1 MAGPGSDGDLR
12 RLLKL
17 HRTEIAMAVDDVFPL
32 LHGLADHDVVPDH
45 IFKETL
51 SRAERE
57 GSHRAFHALLTWLLG
72 RDTAAVR
79 DFWAVLFKDYNLER
93 YSRLRPLRGAF
104 PRVPVVLAEVEL
116 GRQRRGRRLSPS
128 PTAPAPHR
136 PQGKRKAPE
145 ERDKARAAQPAP
157 RHSASPGPLVKA
169 KTVKKPEGTDTP
181 RTSRA
186 STLQAVAASMQRAVA
201 VAGGEAPISRG
212 TIEGILIKHVL
223 DPNSSK
229 TGSRAGDKPYTPTA
243 CEEPEARSRSHSLK
257 PPAQPKACQSNREPQ
272 LQPQGQ
278 LQAVTV
284 YSQDPVPH
292 QENEDECAACGDGGE
307 LICCDGCPRAFHLAC
322 LVPPLPHVPSG
333 TWRCGSCVENVTE
346 PGQLLEADLPVE
358 RPPELLGEVARDT
371 QPGGM
376 EESVCSRCCTRIP
389 TPHHCPAPSG
399 DPRGLQLCTS
409 CTGTLNTGGL
419 GTTAAAGDQLL
430 PAAKAE
436 DGALGSDPVLSREE
450 LDALLGEST
459 WDGILQWAFQTMAR
473 PLAETQG
480 LLA

>member
-32 LHGLADHDVVPDH
+32 LHGLADHDVVPEH

-51 SRAERE
+51 SRTERE

-72 RDTAAVR
+72 RDTAALR

-104 PRVPVVLAEVEL
+104 PREVEL

-128 PTAPAPHR
+128 PTAPASHR

-145 ERDKARAAQPAP
+145 DRDKARAAQPAP
-157 RHSASPGPLVKA
+157 RHSNSPGPLVKA

-186 STLQAVAASMQRAVA
+186 S
-201 VAGGEAPISRG
+201 G
-212 TIEGILIKHVL
+212 
-223 DPNSSK
+223 SSK
-229 TGSRAGDKPYTPTA
+229 TGSRAADEPYTPAA

-257 PPAQPKACQSNREPQ
+257 TPAQPKACQMTPCPLSW
-272 LQPQGQ
+272 G
-278 LQAVTV
+278 
-284 YSQDPVPH
+284 

-346 PGQLLEADLPVE
+346 PGQLLEAVLPVE
-358 RPPELLGEVARDT
+358 RPPEILGEAAQNT
-371 QPGGM
+371 QPGGA
-376 EESVCSRCCTRIP
+376 EGSVCSRCYSRIP
-389 TPHHCPAPSG
+389 TPRHCPAPSG
-399 DPRGLQLCTS
+399 DPRALLLCMS
-409 CTGTLNTGGL
+409 CTGTLDAGSL
-419 GTTAAAGDQLL
+419 GTTTAAGDQLL
-430 PAAKAE
+430 PAAKVSTSNARNGVGEEERGLWGAGRTSLHAQAE
-436 DGALGSDPVLSREE
+436 DGALSSDPVLSRDE
-450 LDALLGEST
+450 LD
-459 WDGILQWAFQTMAR
+459 
-473 PLAETQG
+473 
-480 LLA
+480 